1 MLTRQAYRQLVM
13 SGGVDKNVARNR
25 EADAAQ
31 AQYYRRELSGV
42 RARAESDLARSY
54 IELQQLTDSGLLGRA
69 ADVRRSIRALE
80 YEIATLERLGQ
91 GLQRWL

>member
-1 MLTRQAYRQLVM
+1 MS
-13 SGGVDKNVARNR
+13 SGGLDEKVAKDRAAN
-25 EADAAQ
+25 AAQ
-31 AQYYRRELSGV
+31 AQYYRREFSGL

-54 IELQQLTDSGLLGRA
+54 IELQQLTDSGLLGRVS
-69 ADVRRSIRALE
+69 DVRRSIHALE

>member
-1 MLTRQAYRQLVM
+1 M
-13 SGGVDKNVARNR
+13 
-25 EADAAQ
+25 AQ
-31 AQYYRRELSGV
+31 AQYFCHELSGL

-54 IELQQLTDSGLLGRA
+54 IELQQLTDSGLLGRV

-80 YEIATLERLGQ
+80 YEIATLGRLGQ

>member
-1 MLTRQAYRQLVM
+1 M
-13 SGGVDKNVARNR
+13 
-25 EADAAQ
+25 
-31 AQYYRRELSGV
+31 

-54 IELQQLTDSGLLGRA
+54 IELQQLTDSGLPGRA